1 MKDGDLNPPLV
12 YRLVREIFEGRDD
25 PNRLNVRL
33 ELCCAENFVASVGPP
48 AGGEDKW
55 MDIIFEETVGA
66 KTVSDIYFMEADS
79 IVARQLAQA
88 LTAWADWVDEQE
100 AEDAENDT
108 TGRD

>member
-1 MKDGDLNPPLV
+1 MKDDDPKSPLV
-12 YRLVREIFEGRDD
+12 YRLVREIFEGRAD

-88 LTAWADWVDEQE
+88 LMAWADWID
-100 AEDAENDT
+100 DT
-108 TGRD
+108 TEKD